1 MNLFSVPQLG
11 SFLKFDHMFLP
22 PVTENKSDYEEQ
34 SQRGV
39 EPQSPG

>member
-1 MNLFSVPQLG
+1 MNLFSVAQLG
-11 SFLKFDHMFLP
+11 SFLKFDQIFLP